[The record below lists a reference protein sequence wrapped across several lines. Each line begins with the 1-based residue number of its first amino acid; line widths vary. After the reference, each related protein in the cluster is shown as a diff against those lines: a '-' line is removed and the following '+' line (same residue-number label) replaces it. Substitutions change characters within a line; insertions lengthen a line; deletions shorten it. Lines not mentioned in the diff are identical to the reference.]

1 MSAYWIFG
9 PPEMDGNKL
18 ARRLKAKEKTSSTLL
33 TGLKGYSKS
42 RIGLKPQWQALI
54 SFREPLDPNHMASLL
69 TRHQA

>member
-1 MSAYWIFG
+1 
-9 PPEMDGNKL
+9 
-18 ARRLKAKEKTSSTLL
+18 
-33 TGLKGYSKS
+33 LKGYSKS